1 MLWSLGASS
10 QDCPDGKEA
19 LGLAEILY
27 CCLDPDKR
35 LLISRLDKHTNTIE
49 SDSAAVGKGRL
60 SVCQLRHTT
69 RWSADVCVSVC
80 VSLLFTVQYKKLIKT
95 EERVMVKINGQLH
108 RCLQR
113 NLYKF
118 NF

>member
-1 MLWSLGASS
+1 M
-10 QDCPDGKEA
+10 
-19 LGLAEILY
+19 AEILY

-49 SDSAAVGKGRL
+49 SDGAAVGRL

-80 VSLLFTVQYKKLIKT
+80 VSLLFTIQEANKT
-95 EERVMVKINGQLH
+95 EERVMVKMNGELH

-113 NLYKF
+113 DLYKF